1 MYDGQTNKW
10 VIPIPSY
17 LQGYRALHWDLN
29 VVRSE
34 NSGFIHLSYEHVSP
48 TYSRYLVNLIIE
60 EVNKIVRLQ
69 DLTETNNSLKY
80 LYQQLRDTKESEIKL
95 SINQIIESQL
105 RKKMLANIREN
116 YAIQPIDPP
125 FTPDLKSSPV
135 RSYIVVA
142 STIIGFIVSLV
153 ILLTMHFGF
162 NKRFLFKKG

>member
-1 MYDGQTNKW
+1 
-10 VIPIPSY
+10 
-17 LQGYRALHWDLN
+17 
-29 VVRSE
+29 
-34 NSGFIHLSYEHVSP
+34 
-48 TYSRYLVNLIIE
+48 
-60 EVNKIVRLQ
+60 
-69 DLTETNNSLKY
+69 
-80 LYQQLRDTKESEIKL
+80 
-95 SINQIIESQL
+95 
-105 RKKMLANIREN
+105 MLANIREN